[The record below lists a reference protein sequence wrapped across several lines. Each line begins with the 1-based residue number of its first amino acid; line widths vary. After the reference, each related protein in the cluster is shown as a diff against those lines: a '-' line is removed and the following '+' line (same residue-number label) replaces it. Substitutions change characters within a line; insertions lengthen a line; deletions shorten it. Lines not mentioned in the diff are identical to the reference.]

1 MVACATGQD
10 RTHATEAF
18 SRTVF
23 MILILFAWLMT
34 TSSAALANTPARQ
47 CGKSPS
53 TDMVSGPL
61 TIAEKLRIR
70 PDYPKLPFG
79 FMNAEWTAFKSMFRP
94 GDTIVRYTTDRR
106 SWQHSAGE
114 TGYALMR
121 SGCRIAAFR
130 TMWN

>member
-1 MVACATGQD
+1 MK
-10 RTHATEAF
+10 
-18 SRTVF
+18 
-23 MILILFAWLMT
+23 LILFAWLVT
-34 TSSAALANTPARQ
+34 ASGAALANTPARQ

-61 TIAEKLRIR
+61 TIAGIERQELATLSEKLRIR
-70 PDYPKLPFG
+70 PDYPKLSFG

-94 GDTIVRYTTDRR
+94 GDTIVRYSTDRH

-121 SGCRIAAFR
+121 SGCWIAAFR